1 MQTITEKLLDLAPP
15 GGVFDETSIRNL
27 FPQRSAAARK
37 LLLHRAVEIGEVLR
51 LKSGLYCLAKPY
63 RKTHLHPFALAG
75 MLHSPSHVSLESAL
89 SYHGLLPEAVFGV
102 ASVTSKRSRS
112 YTNPLGV
119 FSFLRIPTNMPR
131 AGVQSIKLDHLSWAF
146 IASPLRAIAD
156 LIYLRKGVTWHQ
168 DGMGFLM
175 KSMRMEEEDLRQMS
189 LGDHEEIRRSMRNK
203 RVRAYLRGL
212 HEELRT

>member
-1 MQTITEKLLDLAPP
+1 
-15 GGVFDETSIRNL
+15 
-27 FPQRSAAARK
+27 
-37 LLLHRAVEIGEVLR
+37 
-51 LKSGLYCLAKPY
+51 
-63 RKTHLHPFALAG
+63 

-119 FSFLRIPTNMPR
+119 FSFQRIPTNMPR
-131 AGVQSIKLDHLSWAF
+131 AGVQSIKLDRLSWAF

-168 DGMGFLM
+168 DGLSFLM

-189 LGDHEEIRRSMRNK
+189 LGDHEKIQKSMRNK

-212 HEELRT
+212 HEELKT

>member
-1 MQTITEKLLDLAPP
+1 MQTITEKVLELSPP
-15 GGVFDETSIRNL
+15 GGVFNETSIQNL
-27 FPQRSAAARK
+27 FPKRSAAARK

-51 LKSGLYCLAKPY
+51 LKPGLYCLAKPY

-156 LIYLRKGVTWHQ
+156 LIYLRKGITWHQ
-168 DGMGFLM
+168 DGMSFLM
-175 KSMRMEEEDLRQMS
+175 ESMRMEEEDLRQIP
-189 LGDHEEIRRSMRNK
+189 LGDHEEIQKSMRNK
-203 RVRAYLRGL
+203 RVGAYLRGL
-212 HEELRT
+212 HEELKT